1 MAETIFSKI
10 IRKEIPADIVFEDEE
25 CLAFNDIN
33 PQAPTHVLVIPKKPI
48 REVAEMGDEDVPLIG
63 HLVKVARD
71 IAAVLNQSVN
81 QTLSRTVLTSAT
93 TFAAVG
99 SLALLGGDVIRP
111 FAVAM
116 LIGVVVGTYSSVY
129 IAAPTLLFL
138 EQRYGKV

>member
-71 IAAVLNQSVN
+71 IAAQRGLHESGYRLVVN
-81 QTLSRTVLTSAT
+81 SGAAAGQTVWHLHVH
-93 TFAAVG
+93 
-99 SLALLGGDVIRP
+99 LLGGRTMSWP
-111 FAVAM
+111 P
-116 LIGVVVGTYSSVY
+116 G
-129 IAAPTLLFL
+129 
-138 EQRYGKV
+138 